1 MFYNVNN
8 LGYGSTTIHH
18 NSITIAYYNSIT
30 IVYYNNITDDYF
42 QTF

>member
-8 LGYGSTTIHH
+8 LGCGSTIIHH
-18 NSITIAYYNSIT
+18 DSITIIHHDSIT
-30 IVYYNNITDDYF
+30 IVYYNNIIDDYF

>member
-8 LGYGSTTIHH
+8 LGFGSTIIH
-18 NSITIAYYNSIT
+18 YNSIT
-30 IVYYNNITDDYF
+30 IVYYNNIIDDYF

>member
-1 MFYNVNN
+1 MLMFYNVDN
-8 LGYGSTTIHH
+8 LGYSSTTIHH
-18 NSITIAYYNSIT
+18 DSIT

>member
-8 LGYGSTTIHH
+8 LGYGSTIIH
-18 NSITIAYYNSIT
+18 YNSIT

-42 QTF
+42 KIF

>member
-8 LGYGSTTIHH
+8 LGYGSTIIH
-18 NSITIAYYNSIT
+18 YNSIT

-42 QTF
+42 KTF

>member
-8 LGYGSTTIHH
+8 LGYGSTIIH
-18 NSITIAYYNSIT
+18 YNIIT

-42 QTF
+42 KTF

>member
-1 MFYNVNN
+1 MFYNVN
-8 LGYGSTTIHH
+8 LGYGSTIIHH
-18 NSITIAYYNSIT
+18 NSIT